1 MKDLLF
7 LFTSSQLRHV
17 LKLRLY
23 PQRQDTQ
30 KQEERKV
37 PEKHETKRKFEIK

>member
-1 MKDLLF
+1 MKDLFF

-17 LKLRLY
+17 LELRPR
-23 PQRQDTQ
+23 PQKQDTQ